1 MANAIF
7 TGLEKKITELG
18 VKAED
23 SIDLS
28 ELSLIGTGEERAI
41 SFSLL
46 GTNFL
51 LTPAGEVV
59 AIDGTEDDPQ
69 TYALVAEMKKSVWN
83 FLAWRSSFIEEF
95 GI

>member
-7 TGLEKKITELG
+7 DALEQRITELG
-18 VKAED
+18 TESES

-28 ELSLIGTGEERAI
+28 ELSLIGAGEDRAI
-41 SFSLL
+41 GFSLL
-46 GTNFL
+46 GTEFL

-59 AIDGTEDDPQ
+59 AVDGTEEEPE
-69 TYALVAEMKKSVWN
+69 TYALVAEMRKSVWN
-83 FLAWRSSFIEEF
+83 FLDWRHAFILEF